1 MSGCPKTNC
10 KHSLTDLFL
19 QLSGSGSASGGGG
32 CGCGSG
38 GSGSGNRRGRAAALC
53 VVAPLNF
60 LYARERLP
68 KLSSCASFAV
78 YLCVHTYTW
87 VCVCVCDPYSQ
98 RHSGVKFMA

>member
-19 QLSGSGSASGGGG
+19 QLSGSASGGGG
-32 CGCGSG
+32 CGSG
-38 GSGSGNRRGRAAALC
+38 CSGSGNSRGEGAAALC

-78 YLCVHTYTW
+78 YLCIHTH
-87 VCVCVCDPYSQ
+87 VCVCVSVCDPYSQ

>member
-1 MSGCPKTNC
+1 MAAAVAAVAVAVAIAG
-10 KHSLTDLFL
+10 
-19 QLSGSGSASGGGG
+19 
-32 CGCGSG
+32 
-38 GSGSGNRRGRAAALC
+38 GRAAALC

-87 VCVCVCDPYSQ
+87 VCVCVCVTLIRNATQ
-98 RHSGVKFMA
+98 A